1 MNMNFDDIRPY
12 DDSEMRQALQRIAR
26 SPEFES
32 VAAYVYPS
40 TPLEQVRGQFVAI
53 KTIEELQN
61 TVMYDLIKHIIDTTI
76 TQFSFSGVEQLTPGQ
91 NYLFVSNHRDIVLD
105 ANLLVYVMF
114 LHDFPPIQ
122 ITFGANLMSHP
133 VVADAGKCNRMFK
146 VERGG
151 NPKEFY
157 TNLRHVSLY
166 MRHVLADRHESVWI
180 AQRNGRTKDGDDHTE
195 VALVKMLGLYDS
207 KPTAET
213 YSSLRIVPVTISYEW
228 EPCDF
233 LKVREVCLTR
243 KQGGY
248 TKQPGEDLVSILT
261 GIRSPKGQVHISF
274 NKPID
279 AEDLRSLPGGGSALA
294 EQLAQL
300 LTRRI
305 REGYRL
311 MPTNY
316 VAYDLL
322 HGGTRY
328 AYHYTPA
335 QKQCFLDR
343 LSQVQA
349 TDGLDVETLRQQFLT
364 LYANPVGSLSAIRQ
378 PITT

>member
-1 MNMNFDDIRPY
+1 MNFDDIRPY
-12 DDSEMRQALQRIAR
+12 NDSEMREALQRIAR

-32 VAAYVYPS
+32 VAAYLYPS
-40 TPLEQVRGQFVAI
+40 TPLELVKENFVAI
-53 KTIEELQN
+53 KTIEQLQN
-61 TVMYDLIKHIIDTTI
+61 TIMYDLIKHIIDTTI
-76 TQFSFSGVEQLTPGQ
+76 TQFTFSGVEQLAPGQ

-105 ANLLVYVMF
+105 ANLLVYVMY
-114 LHDFPPIQ
+114 LHGSPPIQ

-133 VVADAGKCNRMFK
+133 VVTDIGKCNRMFK

-151 NPKEFY
+151 SPKEFY

-166 MRHVLADRHESVWI
+166 MKHVLADRHESVWI
-180 AQRNGRTKDGDDHTE
+180 AQRNGRTKDGNDQTE

-207 KPTAET
+207 RPTAET

-243 KQGGY
+243 QKGSY
-248 TKQPGEDLVSILT
+248 TKQTGEDQVSILT

-279 AEDLRSLPGGGSALA
+279 ADDLRLLPDGGSALA
-294 EQLAQL
+294 DQLAQL
-300 LTRRI
+300 LTCRI
-305 REGYRL
+305 RQGYHM

-322 HGGTRY
+322 HGDMRY
-328 AYHYTPA
+328 ADHYTPL
-335 QKQCFLDR
+335 QKQAFIDR
-343 LSQVQA
+343 MSQMPAV
-349 TDGLDVETLRQQFLT
+349 DGIGVETLRQQFLT
-364 LYANPVGSLSAIRQ
+364 LYANPLGKVKGKS
-378 PITT
+378 

>member
-1 MNMNFDDIRPY
+1 MNFDDIRPY
-12 DDSEMRQALQRIAR
+12 DDSEMREALQRIAR

-32 VAAYVYPS
+32 VAAYLYPS
-40 TPLEQVRGQFVAI
+40 TPLEQVKGNFVAI
-53 KTIEELQN
+53 KTIEQLQS
-61 TVMYDLIKHIIDTTI
+61 TIMYDLIKHVIDTTI
-76 TQFSFSGVEQLTPGQ
+76 TQFTYSGVEQLAPGQ

-105 ANLLVYVMF
+105 ANLLVYVMY
-114 LHDFPPIQ
+114 LHSFPPIQ

-133 VVADAGKCNRMFK
+133 VVTDIGRCNRMFK

-151 NPKEFY
+151 SPKEFY

-180 AQRNGRTKDGDDHTE
+180 AQRNGRTKDGNDQTE

-207 KPTAET
+207 RPTAET
-213 YSSLRIVPVTISYEW
+213 YISLRIVPVTISYEW

-243 KQGGY
+243 QQGSY
-248 TKQPGEDLVSILT
+248 TKQMGEDLVSILT
-261 GIRSPKGQVHISF
+261 GIRSPKGQVYISF

-279 AEDLRSLPGGGSALA
+279 ADDLRSLPDGGSALA

-300 LTRRI
+300 LTSRI
-305 REGYRL
+305 SDGYHL

-322 HGGTRY
+322 HGGMRY
-328 AYHYTPA
+328 AGHYTSLQKEAFIDHMSQMPA
-335 QKQCFLDR
+335 
-343 LSQVQA
+343 V
-349 TDGLDVETLRQQFLT
+349 DGIGMETLRQQFLT
-364 LYANPVGSLSAIRQ
+364 LYANPVERAAQ
-378 PITT
+378 